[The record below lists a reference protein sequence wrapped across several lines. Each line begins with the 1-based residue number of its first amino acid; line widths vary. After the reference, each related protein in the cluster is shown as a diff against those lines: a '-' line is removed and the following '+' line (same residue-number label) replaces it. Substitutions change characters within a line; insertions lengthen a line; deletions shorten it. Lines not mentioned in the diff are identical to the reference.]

1 MYHDMIS
8 KTGGIWLEKS
18 EFHFGYRSIKTVLA
32 CAITLMLSYFL
43 QRGSGFYAANAAIVC
58 MQPTR
63 RKTVS
68 VGLDRLLGT
77 AIGGM
82 FGFLILW
89 IAKDMHDYH
98 TRMYLVLIPLFLTVV
113 IGFCALIRQYDAIV
127 MSSLVFLSIATTMD
141 MGVSNLD
148 EYVFGRMLDTSIG
161 IIVAM
166 LINRYVFP
174 MPVDHAP
181 AADKQ

>member
-1 MYHDMIS
+1 MD
-8 KTGGIWLEKS
+8 KK
-18 EFHFGYRSIKTVLA
+18 EFQFGYRSIKTVLA
-32 CAITLMLSYFL
+32 CAITLAVSYLL
-43 QRGSGFYAANAAIVC
+43 QRGTGFYAANAAIVC

-63 RKTVS
+63 RKTIS

-77 AIGGM
+77 AIGGF

-89 IAKDMHDYH
+89 ISKDLPDYH
-98 TRMYLVLIPLFLTVV
+98 TKMYLILIPLFLTVV

-141 MGVSNLD
+141 MGVANIY

-174 MPVDHAP
+174 MPVDQ
-181 AADKQ
+181 ADGI